1 MPPLSPQMTMDSSI
15 VNTQRLQILR
25 LQFSEAD
32 EKKIKTFQTKT
43 LEKNKSKIMNIILIF
58 NYSDSFYNNNKFP
71 TLKKNDSSSARL
83 TYFFDP

>member
-58 NYSDSFYNNNKFP
+58 NYSDSFYNNNKKFP
-71 TLKKNDSSSARL
+71 TLKKMIPALLD
-83 TYFFDP
+83 